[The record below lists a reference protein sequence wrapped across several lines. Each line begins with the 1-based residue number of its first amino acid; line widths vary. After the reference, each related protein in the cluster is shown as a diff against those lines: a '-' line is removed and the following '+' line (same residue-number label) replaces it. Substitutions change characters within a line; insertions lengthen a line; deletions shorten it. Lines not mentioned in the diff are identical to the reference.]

1 MLKKLAVASAT
12 VAAAAGLGLAT
23 PAYANGPV
31 DIACVYQ
38 DIGKSYSGYSSGGLV
53 YLIGGL
59 GLHDILSHRDTNVDC
74 DVDKQ
79 INNNTHIDSHKG
91 RH

>member
-1 MLKKLAVASAT
+1 MLKKLVVASAT

-23 PAYANGPV
+23 PAYANGPADV
-31 DIACVYQ
+31 ACV
-38 DIGKSYSGYSSGGLV
+38 ISGTGNTHHHTAS
-53 YLIGGL
+53 GL
-59 GLHDILSHRDTNVDC
+59 GGRALGLYDVLSHRHVDVDC

-79 INNNTHIDSHKG
+79 INNNHHVDSHKAG